1 MALASGIAVNGGK
14 PFYGVYSSFVQRTFD
29 QVSQDVCI
37 NNSPI
42 TMVIYQGSVYGM
54 NDVTHL
60 GFRIFRCFQIF
71 QIWYICTGNKG
82 RVSGHARLEYG
93 ADILSGCNK
102 AAGRTDDFRWFKG
115 DKGFWQ
121 TQQI

>member
-1 MALASGIAVNGGK
+1 MTR
-14 PFYGVYSSFVQRTFD
+14 YQ
-29 QVSQDVCI
+29 QDVCI

-60 GFRIFRCFQIF
+60 GFQDIPMLSNIPNLV
-71 QIWYICTGNKG
+71 YLAPATKE
-82 RVSGHARLEYG
+82 EYL
-93 ADILSGCNK
+93 AMLDWSMEQTILSGCNK
-102 AAGRTDDFRWFKG
+102 AAGRTDDFRWLKG

>member
-1 MALASGIAVNGGK
+1 MLSGYSDAFKYSKSGISG
-14 PFYGVYSSFVQRTFD
+14 
-29 QVSQDVCI
+29 
-37 NNSPI
+37 
-42 TMVIYQGSVYGM
+42 
-54 NDVTHL
+54 
-60 GFRIFRCFQIF
+60 
-71 QIWYICTGNKG
+71 TGNKG

-102 AAGRTDDFRWFKG
+102 AAGRTDDFRWLKG